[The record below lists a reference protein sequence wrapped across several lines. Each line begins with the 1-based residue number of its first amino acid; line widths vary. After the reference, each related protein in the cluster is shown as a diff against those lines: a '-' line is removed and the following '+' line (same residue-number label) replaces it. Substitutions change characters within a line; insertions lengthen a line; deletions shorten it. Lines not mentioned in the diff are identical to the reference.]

1 MTTISFTLT
10 EDLTLTKIRIANNL
24 YKRDNMKTIEATGKK
39 LNDAIQNGL
48 AELGVTL
55 DEVDVEILEN
65 GGWFKKTKV
74 RLTVIEEETVS
85 ILTKEEKKD
94 EPKQDSVEVV
104 EEKAEQAEEKV
115 DNEPKAEEAPIE
127 EKKEEVKPNKE
138 RKPKKEK
145 APFKK
150 PAPPVEKEYP
160 PATEEQIA
168 KAKAYVEG
176 LIKAM
181 GVEGEI
187 VATSE
192 GNVINLDIVT
202 TNAMVIGHRGETLD
216 AIQTLAKRMVEDNDS
231 HVRVVADSQGYRA
244 KREASLIHL
253 AQRTADKCVKKGR
266 KISLEPMDSAQRKI
280 IHSALTN
287 DDRVYTRS
295 EGHEPNRKV
304 IVFPI
309 KKR

>member
-1 MTTISFTLT
+1 
-10 EDLTLTKIRIANNL
+10 
-24 YKRDNMKTIEATGKK
+24 MKTIEATGKK

>member
-1 MTTISFTLT
+1 
-10 EDLTLTKIRIANNL
+10 
-24 YKRDNMKTIEATGKK
+24 MKTIEATGKK
-39 LNDAIQNGL
+39 LDDAIKNGL

-55 DEVDVEILEN
+55 DEVDVEILEG
-65 GGWFKKTKV
+65 GGWFKKARV
-74 RLTVIEEETVS
+74 RLTVIEDDIELV
-85 ILTKEEKKD
+85 KAEEKKEEPAD
-94 EPKQDSVEVV
+94 EVEEVVLQKEESADSVIPQ
-104 EEKAEQAEEKV
+104 EEKA
-115 DNEPKAEEAPIE
+115 E

-150 PAPPVEKEYP
+150 PAPIVEKEYP

-176 LIKAM
+176 LIKVM
-181 GVEGEI
+181 GVEGEV
-187 VATSE
+187 VATGE
-192 GNVINLDIVT
+192 GNTIRLDIVT
-202 TNAMVIGHRGETLD
+202 DNAMVIGHRGETLD

-231 HVRVVADSQGYRA
+231 HVRVIADSQGYRA
-244 KREASLIHL
+244 KRESSLIHL
-253 AQRTADKCVKKGR
+253 AQRTADKCVKKGH

-280 IHSALTN
+280 IHSALTD

-309 KKR
+309 RNRK

>member
-1 MTTISFTLT
+1 MADQTLT
-10 EDLTLTKIRIANNL
+10 NNL
-24 YKRDNMKTIEATGKK
+24 YMRDNMKTIEATGKK

-55 DEVDVEILEN
+55 DEVDVEILES
-65 GGWFKKTKV
+65 GGFFKKAKV
-74 RLTVIEEETVS
+74 RLTVIEEETIEIAPVK
-85 ILTKEEKKD
+85 TEEVKEETVAEEKVEVVD
-94 EPKQDSVEVV
+94 EKPAKEEVV
-104 EEKAEQAEEKV
+104 EEKQ
-115 DNEPKAEEAPIE
+115 E
-127 EKKEEVKPNKE
+127 EKKQIKE
-138 RKPKKEK
+138 SKPKKEK

-181 GVEGEI
+181 GVEGEV
-187 VATSE
+187 VATNE
-192 GNVINLDIVT
+192 GNTVKLDIVT
-202 TNAMVIGHRGETLD
+202 DNAMVIGHRGETLD
-216 AIQTLAKRMVEDNDS
+216 AIQTLAKRIVEDNDS

-309 KKR
+309 KRR